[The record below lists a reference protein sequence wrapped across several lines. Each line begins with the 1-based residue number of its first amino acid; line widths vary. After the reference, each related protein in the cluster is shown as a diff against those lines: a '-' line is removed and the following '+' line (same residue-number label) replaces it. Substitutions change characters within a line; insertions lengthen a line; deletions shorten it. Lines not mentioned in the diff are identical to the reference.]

1 MWTPGVVFEN
11 QVSLEGVT
19 DAIKGKSDAIVE
31 ILVVDCFDKTKC
43 EKTKQIR
50 FKYTISLGVNCPDM
64 HFNAFPFDS
73 QHCDILLQDLELTEH
88 AKKNS
93 LWERA
98 QVAKG
103 RKLTSTEYD
112 LSLSNASV
120 NRSGFRVE
128 MARKYTVYRD
138 AKSWRYWRYIS
149 AIFLV
154 GANFWAILA
163 ILGHFLAILG
173 NFGSFL
179 GYFG

>member
-31 ILVVDCFDKTKC
+31 ILIVNCFDKMKC

-128 MARKYTVYRD
+128 MARKQG
-138 AKSWRYWRYIS
+138 SL
-149 AIFLV
+149 FLV
-154 GANFWAILA
+154 YKGETSLEKIPYFQRIYKKNKPNS
-163 ILGHFLAILG
+163 HF
-173 NFGSFL
+173 
-179 GYFG
+179 